1 MAYDETL
8 AKRLRDTLDGAGL
21 ISEKKM
27 FGGIAF
33 MLNGNMCRGITDGL
47 LMARVGP
54 AAYDDALER
63 PYARPMDFTGKPM
76 KGYVYVEPAGIES
89 DRELGEWVRMCVW
102 FVRTLPEKQR
112 PD

>member
-1 MAYDETL
+1 
-8 AKRLRDTLDGAGL
+8 
-21 ISEKKM
+21 
-27 FGGIAF
+27 
-33 MLNGNMCRGITDGL
+33 
-47 LMARVGP
+47 
-54 AAYDDALER
+54 
-63 PYARPMDFTGKPM
+63 MDFTGKPM